1 MFNCRNSL
9 LCLTRAELICPLC
22 YEILCSL
29 CIFQDLFLLQE
40 STFEENEDTP
50 KIDIASITNV
60 NSDDLA
66 TRYKHIEEFFLFESS
81 KAKDNGIIDMEFS
94 CANCVNVK
102 KVLKTSTQAP
112 MSNLRAHLRKIHPDL
127 MGRFDSLLRSGFCDL
142 NFLSILSDFL
152 SREKKLRNLQNF
164 NS

>member
-1 MFNCRNSL
+1 M
-9 LCLTRAELICPLC
+9 P
-22 YEILCSL
+22 YQK
-29 CIFQDLFLLQE
+29 FQGPPIVVGLMNRYLFLFQQ
-40 STFEENEDTP
+40 SSFEENEDTP
-50 KIDIASITNV
+50 KRDIAFMPNV

-66 TRYKHIEEFFLFESS
+66 TRYKHIEDFFLFESS

-142 NFLSILSDFL
+142 NFLSILSEFL
-152 SREKKLRNLQNF
+152 LKFIYSEEAKKF
-164 NS
+164 CKISAVTT